1 MKAKRTRKG
10 FTLME
15 LIIVIAIM
23 GILMAILIPSWGY
36 FLRRARERD
45 ANSRAKIVFNAAQTA
60 VTRVCDNERSI
71 LNKYKD
77 STTDTDLKDKLE
89 KQLYMGEGDFY
100 FYWNGNKGVKI
111 DASTG
116 VAKDETAN
124 SQGNALM
131 SKTINN
137 IAGGEG
143 FYKIYVKN
151 YNVQSVVYT
160 SYENGN
166 YKGTYPKAM
175 NELSSDLLET
185 IRTTS
190 INSIGSSVMSKLTIN
205 GTTPEPTTTT

>member
-100 FYWNGNKGVKI
+100 FYWNAI
-111 DASTG
+111 
-116 VAKDETAN
+116 
-124 SQGNALM
+124 
-131 SKTINN
+131 
-137 IAGGEG
+137 
-143 FYKIYVKN
+143 
-151 YNVQSVVYT
+151 
-160 SYENGN
+160 
-166 YKGTYPKAM
+166 
-175 NELSSDLLET
+175 
-185 IRTTS
+185 
-190 INSIGSSVMSKLTIN
+190 
-205 GTTPEPTTTT
+205 